1 MYDVAQSLETIVW
14 DDPDDPE
21 VPVVAFGRAGTEELT
36 VQTFVLSQWH
46 RRMPVEA
53 ETSCGVPIPRGSFV
67 RREVLTERAV
77 DDRPKGRLCCECFTA
92 HERTRA
98 AKADQ
103 DAADKEQANWDRW
116 LADAPNRA
124 EQREK
129 SQDEVTVRLRALRN
143 VPIKGDK

>member
-14 DDPDDPE
+14 DDPDDQTTTPI
-21 VPVVAFGRAGTEELT
+21 AIGRVSTGDLT
-36 VQTFVLSQWH
+36 VQVFVLAQWH
-46 RRMPVEA
+46 RRTPDLG
-53 ETSCGVPIPRGSFV
+53 ETACGVPIPRGSAI
-67 RREVLTERAV
+67 RRESLTERAV

-92 HERTRA
+92 YERTQA

-103 DAADKEQANWDRW
+103 DAADKEQADWDQW
-116 LADAPNRA
+116 LADASKRT

-129 SQDEVTVRLRALRN
+129 RQGEITERLRAMRS